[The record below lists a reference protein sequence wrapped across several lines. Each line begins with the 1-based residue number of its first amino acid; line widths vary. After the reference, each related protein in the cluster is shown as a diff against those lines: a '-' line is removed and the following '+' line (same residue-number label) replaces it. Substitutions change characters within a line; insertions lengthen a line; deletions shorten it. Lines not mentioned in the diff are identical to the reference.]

1 MCIRA
6 QYAPLA
12 SLVPWDPS
20 QNVITVPAELV
31 GSFAMRAVRAVLAEL
46 DIPQGEF
53 GARCWCGEPILL
65 LAIPQQ
71 QRSGQVVIRHGA

>member
-20 QNVITVPAELV
+20 RNVITVPAELV
-31 GSFAMRAVRAVLAEL
+31 GSFALRAVRAVLAEL

-53 GARCWCGEPILL
+53 GARCWCGEPVRL
-65 LAIPQQ
+65 LAQVPE
-71 QRSGQVVIRHGA
+71 QRRSSEVIKRGA